1 MRQIEKDMLRA
12 IKAKENFKKS
22 NTSVYVMADGLSA
35 NVRLHGNLIAT
46 VFYKDDKPNAIQ
58 IFDGGWQSNT
68 TKSRLN
74 ALLDRIN
81 VGVCQIHYR
90 WFFKY
95 TDGHTKGF
103 ENGMVF
109 EL

>member
-12 IKAKENFKKS
+12 INAKENFNKS

-35 NVRLHGNLIAT
+35 NVRIHWNLIAT

-58 IFDGGWQSNT
+58 IFDGGWRSNT

-74 ALLDRIN
+74 AILSLTNHYVSQRNWVWFLIDRE
-81 VGVCQIHYR
+81 GDD
-90 WFFKY
+90 FE
-95 TDGHTKGF
+95 F
-103 ENGMVF
+103 ENGVIF